1 MSSPYY
7 APSGRLPPQ
16 AVALAAA
23 GALLVAV
30 PAWLYAWL
38 TIHSPFVLLDW
49 FAMIAF
55 AVAMGW
61 AAERAARLGKA
72 RNPVSMGRLGL
83 AIGVAGCYA
92 HWAAWLAIADAGSF
106 TSLLAEPHAM
116 WRYAMTLAD
125 SEVRRIAGM
134 RIEGSVLVA
143 GWIVEFILLTTLPRS
158 LARAVAEE
166 PFCELT
172 NTWATP
178 FALPRKFA
186 WIDEPQVAV
195 HRLETA
201 PDQLFSILGACSDR
215 DPVRYSAVTLY
226 RGGGD
231 PFISIDNIEVR
242 QDAKKK
248 DKKTKRPVLAY
259 LRLPA
264 MDADRLIDYCAASI
278 PESTPE
284 STTET
289 RPGLSPAPADP
300 PELAEA
306 IGHLTAGRFEQ
317 ALAGA
322 TPHATATRDEL
333 RVDAIRLCAYANSRL
348 GRWTESLRY
357 WHALFD
363 AEPTAFHAS
372 QVGCCSA
379 MTGDFAQGQA
389 WIARARARN
398 ADAGEMPDPQI
409 VTSYISALT
418 QAGQPA
424 RAMPYLEEIRAL
436 YTGLGFTDPTL
447 LFVRRIPLFGVFL
460 QNSLPVVRAV
470 LGDAEGRAWY
480 SAMLAHLDPAGRD
493 ELASWLDASFV
504 SMTSSTTA
512 PA

>member
-1 MSSPYY
+1 MNSPYY
-7 APSGRLPPQ
+7 APSGRLPVQ
-16 AVALAAA
+16 AVVLAAA

-61 AAERAARLGKA
+61 VAERAARRGKA
-72 RNPVSMGRLGL
+72 RHPVWMGRLGL
-83 AIGVAGCYA
+83 AIGIAGWYV

-106 TSLLAEPHAM
+106 TALLADPQAM
-116 WRYAMTLAD
+116 WRYAMALAD

-134 RIEGSVLVA
+134 RIESSVLVA
-143 GWIVEFILLTTLPRS
+143 GWIVEFILLTMLPRS
-158 LARAVAEE
+158 LARGAAEA

-172 NTWATP
+172 NTWATS

-186 WIDEPQVAV
+186 WIDEPQVVV

-201 PDQLFSILGACSDR
+201 PGQLLSILDACCGK
-215 DPVRYSAVTLY
+215 DPVRYCAVTLY

-231 PFISIDNIEVR
+231 PFISIDNVEVR
-242 QDAKKK
+242 RDAKKE
-248 DKKTKRPVLAY
+248 KTTTRPVLAY
-259 LRLPA
+259 LRLPD
-264 MDADRLIDYCAASI
+264 MDADRLIEYCAVSTPESM
-278 PESTPE
+278 PESTPGSTSE
-284 STTET
+284 S
-289 RPGLSPAPADP
+289 PPAPDDP
-300 PELAEA
+300 PELVEA

-322 TPHATATRDEL
+322 TPHVAAARDEL
-333 RVDAIRLCAYANSRL
+333 RVDAIRLCAFANARL
-348 GRWTESLRY
+348 GRWSESLRY
-357 WHALFD
+357 WNALFD

-372 QVGCCSA
+372 QVGCCYA
-379 MTGDFAQGQA
+379 MTGECTQGQA
-389 WIARARARN
+389 WIARARALN
-398 ADAGEMPDPQI
+398 ADSDEMPDPQI

-436 YTGLGFTDPTL
+436 YTGLGVIDPTL
-447 LFVRRIPLFGVFL
+447 LFVRRIPLFGTFL
-460 QNSLPVVRAV
+460 QNSLPIVRAV

-480 SAMLAHLDPAGRD
+480 TAMLAHLDQAGQD

-504 SMTSSTTA
+504 SMTSSTVA